1 MQRDDEKEIQKHV
14 QNARNG
20 ERRERDLG
28 IADAAEDG
36 RFEVIEQDDRH
47 SEQVDAQIR
56 ECIGKHIV
64 RHVEHAQQRRG
75 DELPEQR
82 DHRTAEHGEN
92 DRRVDRVPDRLFIPA
107 ADGGGDDDVRAQR
120 NADEKIDNEADDG
133 TVCAHGCNG
142 QRARVAGE
150 VADDGDIRGV
160 KELLQDRRGS
170 HRQRKERQLVPD
182 GAVEHIDLVFFYFCH
197 EKKAPPL

>member
-14 QNARNG
+14 QNAGDG

-47 SEQVDAQIR
+47 SEQVDAQIH

-75 DELPEQR
+75 DELPEQ
-82 DHRTAEHGEN
+82 
-92 DRRVDRVPDRLFIPA
+92 
-107 ADGGGDDDVRAQR
+107 
-120 NADEKIDNEADDG
+120 
-133 TVCAHGCNG
+133 
-142 QRARVAGE
+142 
-150 VADDGDIRGV
+150 
-160 KELLQDRRGS
+160 
-170 HRQRKERQLVPD
+170 
-182 GAVEHIDLVFFYFCH
+182 
-197 EKKAPPL
+197 